1 MLSRFGVM
9 FFDDPVAAFT
19 NLHHTMAPGGRLGFV
34 CWQPLFVNE
43 WMTVPALAIAEHV
56 PLPDPPAPGT
66 PGPFSF
72 GDPDHVRAVLGAAG
86 FGDPSVTAFETS
98 LLLGGVGS
106 VEDAVEFLRSTGMGR
121 TLLSQAPTDVVDHA
135 LDGVRAAVAP
145 HHDGDGVRLASA
157 IWIVTATS

>member
-1 MLSRFGVM
+1 M
-9 FFDDPVAAFT
+9 
-19 NLHHTMAPGGRLGFV
+19 
-34 CWQPLFVNE
+34 
-43 WMTVPALAIAEHV
+43 
-56 PLPDPPAPGT
+56 
-66 PGPFSF
+66 
-72 GDPDHVRAVLGAAG
+72 LGAAG

-135 LDGVRAAVAP
+135 LDGVRAVLAP